1 MTQLTSEQLKEK
13 MNSNENFVL
22 DLYATWCG
30 PCKVML
36 NNMEKASTMLTES
49 QNSDYAF
56 YKFDIDQDREF
67 AMNELGIRSVPTVKF
82 YKNGKEYHSKTGVMS
97 APELISLLN

>member
-1 MTQLTSEQLKEK
+1 MVQLTSEQLKEK
-13 MNSNENFVL
+13 LNSNENFVL

-36 NNMEKASTMLTES
+36 SNMEKASTMLSES
-49 QNSDYAF
+49 QNANYSF
-56 YKFDIDQDREF
+56 YKFDIDEDREL

-82 YKNGKEYHSKTGVMS
+82 FRNGKEYQSKTGVIS

>member
-13 MNSNENFVL
+13 LNSNENFVL
-22 DLYATWCG
+22 DLFATWCG

-36 NNMEKASTMLTES
+36 TNLEKASTMLTES
-49 QNSDYAF
+49 QSTNYSF
-56 YKFDIDQDREF
+56 YKFDIDHDREF

-97 APELISLLN
+97 PPELISLLD

>member
-1 MTQLTSEQLKEK
+1 MTQLTAEQLKEK
-13 MNSNENFVL
+13 LNSNENFVL

-36 NNMEKASTMLTES
+36 TNLEKASTMLTES
-49 QNSDYAF
+49 QKTNYSF
-56 YKFDIDQDREF
+56 YKFDIDQDREL

-97 APELISLLN
+97 PPELISLLD